1 MLLADVMSV
10 LAMTMA
16 NEGSLES
23 LEFRLQGSK
32 GGIDEWGH
40 EYVRYVLFYD
50 EICFLFILFILFL
63 S

>member
-16 NEGSLES
+16 TEGSLEC
-23 LEFRLQGSK
+23 LEFRLQGSE
-32 GGIDEWGH
+32 GGIDDWGH
-40 EYVRYVLFYD
+40 EYVRYVLTSCYNMF
-50 EICFLFILFILFL
+50 FIYYIHLIL